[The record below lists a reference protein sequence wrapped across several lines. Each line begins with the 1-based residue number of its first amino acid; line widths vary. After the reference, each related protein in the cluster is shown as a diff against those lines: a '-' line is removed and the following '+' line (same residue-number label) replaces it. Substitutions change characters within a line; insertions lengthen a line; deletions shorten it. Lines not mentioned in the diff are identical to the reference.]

1 MDILYIPPPLPFLSL
16 HPPAS
21 LPPSLFPLLFSPSNP
36 RFAEKSS
43 AMDTEPMG
51 KCSWVVW
58 TKKESPD
65 MGCVE
70 GSVGV

>member
-1 MDILYIPPPLPFLSL
+1 VDILYIPPPLPFLPLS
-16 HPPAS
+16 P
-21 LPPSLFPLLFSPSNP
+21 PLLPLQPQIRRNN
-36 RFAEKSS
+36 S

-58 TKKESPD
+58 TEKESPD

-70 GSVGV
+70 GMWGCEEE

>member
-1 MDILYIPPPLPFLSL
+1 VDIFV
-16 HPPAS
+16 HTAS
-21 LPPSLFPLLFSPSNP
+21 SPISPSSSSRLPPSLPLSPPLLPLQPQIRRNN
-36 RFAEKSS
+36 S

-58 TKKESPD
+58 TEKESPD

>member
-1 MDILYIPPPLPFLSL
+1 VDILYIPPPLPFLPL
-16 HPPAS
+16 HPPA
-21 LPPSLFPLLFSPSNP
+21 SLFPLLFSPSNP
-36 RFAEKSS
+36 QIRRNNS
-43 AMDTEPMG
+43 AMDTESMG

-58 TKKESPD
+58 TEKESPD